1 MLRKLLAGLGALSLA
16 LVPIFV
22 TYWLNRSKPDV
33 RYTLSEPIPVSFL
46 GATTFENVQ
55 QLEVRNVGN
64 AEAERI
70 VVKIE
75 GQLTSYE
82 IEKHISSDVVEVF
95 DQQQPV
101 EFIYPELPPQGG
113 FKLVFKSPDTVDK
126 NNVRVMHSRGNAT
139 EALSAEKEF
148 SNLVATGI
156 SVAILVGYLLI
167 IAYMVGTS
175 LRDSWKL
182 RATHKHP
189 DQVLS
194 LRKPWYI
201 PETTWR
207 NLHVDVIKRRLEAH
221 YSVYGE
227 DLENSAAYT
236 FLRAKKPDHLDD
248 ADWSEIIILAVGRL
262 SKICSEMVSSH
273 SESNVM
279 AFLRSER
286 PKHYPADKWDD
297 LEKRA
302 NERFA
307 SLRKQ
312 VLFTSERVLRALEEE
327 KPEEV
332 SGASWSELTK
342 YLQDQYYEMILQN
355 LRMSDSPLDLLAQR
369 DLRVLDE
376 KRREDLKQ
384 WAFGKV
390 KYNELVRLLR
400 SLLGKEGI
408 GTEKP
413 DPLSNWEWEQLKEL
427 EDRVAVLREVEAMKK
442 EIQRESSGLATE
454 RSEVSLLRQKIERQL
469 DIVNSLLDDPT
480 VIDRIESYD
489 DTFAPGNLDNLRKVA
504 QILQER
510 VRS

>member
-46 GATTFENVQ
+46 SATTSENVQ

-113 FKLVFKSPDTVDK
+113 FKLVFKSPDAVDN
-126 NNVRVMHSRGNAT
+126 NNVKVMHSTGNAT
-139 EALSAEKEF
+139 EALSAEKELG
-148 SNLVATGI
+148 NLVATGV
-156 SVAILVGYLLI
+156 SVAILMGYLLV
-167 IAYMVGTS
+167 IAHMVGTG

-207 NLHVDVIKRRLEAH
+207 NLHVDVIKRRLEGY
-221 YSVYGE
+221 YSVYTE

-236 FLRAKKPDHLDD
+236 FLRGEKPDHLDGT
-248 ADWSEIIILAVGRL
+248 DWSEIITLAVGRL
-262 SKICSEMVSSH
+262 STICSEMVSSH

-279 AFLRSER
+279 AFLQSER
-286 PKHYPADKWDD
+286 PEHYPADKWDE
-297 LEKRA
+297 LEKKA
-302 NERFA
+302 DERFV

-312 VLFTSERVLRALEEE
+312 ACFTSERVLQALREE

-342 YLQDQYYEMILQN
+342 YLQDQYYDMILRD

-369 DLRVLDE
+369 DLSVLDE
-376 KRREDLKQ
+376 KRRQDLEQ
-384 WAFGKV
+384 WAFARV
-390 KYNELVRLLR
+390 KYDELVRLLR

-413 DPLSNWEWEQLKEL
+413 DPLSNWEWEQLKEF
-427 EDRVAVLREVEAMKK
+427 EEQITVLREVEAMRK
-442 EIQRESSGLATE
+442 EIQRESSELVTE
-454 RSEVSLLRQKIERQL
+454 RNEISLLRQKIERQL

-480 VIDRIESYD
+480 GIDRIESYD
-489 DTFAPGNLDNLRKVA
+489 DTFSPGNLDNLRKIA
-504 QILQER
+504 QIL
-510 VRS
+510 RSS

>member
-1 MLRKLLAGLGALSLA
+1 MFRKLLAGLGALFLV

-46 GATTFENVQ
+46 SATTSENVQ

-82 IEKHISSDVVEVF
+82 IQKHISSDVVEVF

-113 FKLVFKSPDTVDK
+113 FKLVFKSPDTVDN
-126 NNVRVMHSRGNAT
+126 NNVRVMHSTGNAT

-148 SNLVATGI
+148 GNLVATGI
-156 SVAILVGYLLI
+156 SVAILVAYLLA

-207 NLHVDVIKRRLEAH
+207 NWHVDVIKRRLKD
-221 YSVYGE
+221 YFVYRE
-227 DLENSAAYT
+227 DIENSAAYA
-236 FLRAKKPDHLDD
+236 FLRAEKPDHLDD
-248 ADWSEIIILAVGRL
+248 ADWSEIITIAAGRL
-262 SKICSEMVSSH
+262 SEIYSRMVNSY
-273 SESNVM
+273 SESDVM

-286 PKHYPADKWDD
+286 PKHYVKDKWDD
-297 LEKRA
+297 LKKRA
-302 NERFA
+302 NKRFV

-312 VLFTSERVLRALEEE
+312 VLFTSETVLRTLGEE

-332 SGASWSELTK
+332 SEASWSELTK
-342 YLQDQYYEMILQN
+342 YLQDQYYEMILRD
-355 LRMSDSPLDLLAQR
+355 LRTSDSPLDLLVQR
-369 DLRVLDE
+369 DLSALNE
-376 KRREDLKQ
+376 KRRQNLEQ
-384 WAFGKV
+384 WAFARV
-390 KYNELVRLLR
+390 KYDELVRLLR
-400 SLLGKEGI
+400 SLLGEEGI

-413 DPLSNWEWEQLKEL
+413 DALSNSEWEQLKAL
-427 EDRVAVLREVEAMKK
+427 EERVAVLREVEAMRE
-442 EIQRESSGLATE
+442 EIQCESSELATE
-454 RSEVSLLRQKIERQL
+454 RSGVSLLRQKIERQL

-489 DTFAPGNLDNLRKVA
+489 DTFAPGNLDNLRKIA
-504 QILQER
+504 QIL
-510 VRS
+510 RSS